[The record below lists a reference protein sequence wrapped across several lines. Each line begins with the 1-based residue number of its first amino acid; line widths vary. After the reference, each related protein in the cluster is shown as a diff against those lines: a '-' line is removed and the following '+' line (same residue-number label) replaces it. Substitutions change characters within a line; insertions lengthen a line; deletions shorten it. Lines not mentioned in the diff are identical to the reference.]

1 MDVVVEM
8 LEVEML
14 EVERTPAQAI
24 LPSSSVGANL
34 ELALVGSDQTE
45 VMPAIAKD
53 APALRGISEVA
64 IVRAVVSP
72 DCYSP
77 TEEVGESL
85 K

>member
-1 MDVVVEM
+1 MDMVVEM
-8 LEVEML
+8 LEVEH
-14 EVERTPAQAI
+14 TPAQAI

-45 VMPAIAKD
+45 VMLAVAKD
-53 APALRGISEVA
+53 DHALRGISEVA
-64 IVRAVVSP
+64 IVRVVVSS
-72 DCYSP
+72 DRSSP